1 MIKQALKSSGANCT
15 EKHMEDI
22 SMCGLLL
29 LSAAKKVDKEFQTP
43 PTSSHHTTK
52 SAKEDIERMTKY
64 LLEEKVPETCT
75 ARSTPTFEFLEPIEL
90 GMEMVVK
97 GWIKKYLQSTFSE
110 IDHEEQTDLG
120 IVEID
125 YDISDTLVV

>member
-1 MIKQALKSSGANCT
+1 MYMALINILCMQCDQTGIEIKRGQLHREAHGRHFHVWIAP
-15 EKHMEDI
+15 
-22 SMCGLLL
+22 
-29 LSAAKKVDKEFQTP
+29 AKKVNKEFQTP
-43 PTSSHHTTK
+43 PTSSHHTTR

-64 LLEEKVPETCT
+64 LLEEKVAETCT

-110 IDHEEQTDLG
+110 IDHEEQNC
-120 IVEID
+120 
-125 YDISDTLVV
+125 